1 MNKNIL
7 PHEFCSEAE
16 IKLGLYIEEN
26 NRCVLDIKTTLSTI
40 LDNPKNYC
48 NNTLLLCGLLSM
60 NGFAYQGIL
69 YNANYDRKEKL
80 FIISDH
86 NKNKVGEL
94 KSGKCY
100 NSDVGFKVEI
110 AGGCEACFYPLH
122 VTNGGFQNANYLLFA
137 SFVIAGLGCYLYY
150 SINSQ
155 QQKLNSLTQEVDEL
169 KSLYSNIIRATSGQY
184 FYNPLQVAYWF
195 LADPNSNAD
204 VINWHDENISADNSD
219 GDSDNDS
226 VLSLG
231 SYLDESLEI
240 LWDK

>member
-1 MNKNIL
+1 MNKSIL
-7 PHEFCSEAE
+7 PQEFCSEAE

-26 NRCVLDIKTTLSTI
+26 NSCVLDIKTTLNTI

-48 NNTLLLCGLLSM
+48 NNTLLLAGFLSM

-122 VTNGGFQNANYLLFA
+122 NIANNFFTDVNWLFFA
-137 SFVIAGLGCYLYY
+137 IIAGFLCYGYY
-150 SINSQ
+150 QINLQ
-155 QQKLNSLTQEVDEL
+155 QEQLNFLRQELDEL
-169 KSLYSNIIRATSGQY
+169 KSFALDKLIVPLGNN
-184 FYNPLQVAYWF
+184 FYNYLSRVLPEEFPDNVSDDQLFSTDF
-195 LADPNSNAD
+195 LDVSDDSIFQSWILSNPD
-204 VINWHDENISADNSD
+204 QDFVF
-219 GDSDNDS
+219 
-226 VLSLG
+226 
-231 SYLDESLEI
+231 
-240 LWDK
+240 